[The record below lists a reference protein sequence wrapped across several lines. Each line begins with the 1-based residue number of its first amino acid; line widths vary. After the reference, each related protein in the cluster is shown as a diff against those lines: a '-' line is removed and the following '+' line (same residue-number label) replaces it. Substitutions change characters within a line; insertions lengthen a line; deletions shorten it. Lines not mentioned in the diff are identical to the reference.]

1 MAAMLKP
8 IRTVLTAAFLTIA
21 TVGVAAEM
29 QADHPDTYTVKR
41 GDTLWDIAGTFL
53 KRPWLWPEIWQANPQ
68 IKNPHLIYPGDVISL
83 AYLDRVAL
91 EPGPREEAALTGVP
105 LSDVEPFLK
114 NLRVVDEF
122 EELPYVVG
130 LEEDRLRG
138 TQGQVAYIRGLAD
151 AQPGQ
156 RYAIVRPT
164 VRFNAINPKRCCDV
178 TTTKA
183 EDLDFRGQRTV
194 LTEQLWNHQI
204 PASKGEFLGYEL
216 MQLTTGTISRGVVG
230 HAEASTMV
238 VDITGRE
245 VRVGDRVI
253 PVEAQTYDLQ
263 FFPHPP
269 KQEFEYGKAKVIA
282 VADMLSTGGPRDVV
296 ALSVGARDGVDNGT
310 VFSSWRVGSNAIDR
324 VAVGIDRSYDTV
336 GAGNKVMLPD
346 EFAGHMVVFR
356 TFDKVS
362 YALVMD
368 SIRPTRVGYEVK
380 HPDAPY

>member
-83 AYLDRVAL
+83 AYLDRVAVQ
-91 EPGPREEAALTGVP
+91 PGPREEAALTGVP

-114 NLRVVDEF
+114 NLRVVEEF
-122 EELPYVVG
+122 EDLPYVVG
-130 LEEDRLRG
+130 LEEDRLRS
-138 TQGQVAYIRGLAD
+138 TQGQVVYIRGLAD

-183 EDLDFRGQRTV
+183 EDLDFRGRKNI

-216 MQLTTGTISRGVVG
+216 MQLTTGTISRGAAG

-245 VRVGDRVI
+245 VRAGDRVI

-324 VAVGIDRSYDTV
+324 VAVGDRPQLRHRRRWQQGDP
-336 GAGNKVMLPD
+336 AGRVRGPHGGVPHLRQGQLRAGDGQHPPD
-346 EFAGHMVVFR
+346 PR
-356 TFDKVS
+356 R
-362 YALVMD
+362 L
-368 SIRPTRVGYEVK
+368 
-380 HPDAPY
+380 